1 MGYLAFTVA
10 VSAAYLAGILVLV
23 RELRTSTAEERKEK
37 QSVPL
42 LLAST
47 VAYAV
52 IIAKTYQLAQLCSW
66 V

>member
-1 MGYLAFTVA
+1 MGYLASNVA
-10 VSAAYLAGILVLV
+10 VSAAYLVGILVLV
-23 RELRTSTAEERKEK
+23 RELRTSTSEGRKEK

-47 VAYAV
+47 VTYAV

>member
-1 MGYLAFTVA
+1 MGYFAFNAA

-47 VAYAV
+47 VAYVV

>member
-1 MGYLAFTVA
+1 MGYLAFNVA

-52 IIAKTYQLAQLCSW
+52 IIAKTYQLAQLCS
-66 V
+66 

>member
-1 MGYLAFTVA
+1 MGYLAFNAA
-10 VSAAYLAGILVLV
+10 VSAAYLVGILVLV
-23 RELRTSTAEERKEK
+23 RELRISTAEERQEK

>member
-1 MGYLAFTVA
+1 MGYFAFNVA
-10 VSAAYLAGILVLV
+10 VSAAYLVGILVLV
-23 RELRTSTAEERKEK
+23 RELRISTAEERQEK